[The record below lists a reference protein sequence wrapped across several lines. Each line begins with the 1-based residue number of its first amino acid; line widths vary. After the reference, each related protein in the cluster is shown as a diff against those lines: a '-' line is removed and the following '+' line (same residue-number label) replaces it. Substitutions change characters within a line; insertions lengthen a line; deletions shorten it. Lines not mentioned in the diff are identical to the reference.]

1 MPDTNNYP
9 LVSIVLATYNGE
21 RYLKEQLDTVF
32 QQTYPD
38 LEIVAV
44 DDCSSDSTVS
54 ILQYYASMHSN
65 MRVYVNEKNIR
76 HIKTFEKGISLS
88 TGAFIALCDQD
99 DIWNKHKIELLMKE
113 INGYGMAFCDS
124 VFIDEG
130 GKTLNRKLSDIKNL
144 ATYNNCIPFIIGNCI
159 SGHAAVFTREIA
171 LSAIPFPRDIIHD
184 WWLAFVA
191 SSKGTVHF
199 VNQPLVQYRQHAD
212 NFIGAIKVKG
222 RSKKETRHEAI
233 ANIRSRIKSFYEKC
247 PDPNNIEAK
256 KILEKLNKSYRSFS
270 IGNNFLRMMTF
281 YKYQSGLLALKKR
294 TAFRKWLFCLKMF
307 FKIV

>member
-247 PDPNNIEAK
+247 PDTNNIEAK